1 MKFRASR
8 RRNFNCQTLK
18 ISAIMA
24 KTIKSL
30 GSIANLHDLRTIPRT
45 RRSAKPQL
53 PTTAILSLNMARNE
67 RDHLVKERMRLSK
80 RKTQIDRRLVEID
93 AEMDDLLKQ
102 AQKKAAEIRGEP
114 GAPVEINVKR
124 EGRGRSRTV
133 VEY

>member
-1 MKFRASR
+1 
-8 RRNFNCQTLK
+8 
-18 ISAIMA
+18 MA

-30 GSIANLHDLRTIPRT
+30 GEIANLHDLRTIPRT

-80 RKTQIDRRLVEID
+80 RKVQIDRRLVEID
-93 AEMDDLLKQ
+93 SEMDGLLKQ
-102 AQKKAAEIRGEP
+102 AQKKAAEIRGES
-114 GAPVEINVKR
+114 GVPVEINVKR
-124 EGRGRSRTV
+124 EGRGRPRMT